1 MEKPELNTVLS
12 NIGSLVEEAK
22 MMTGNEP
29 LEPGKKPGE
38 AEMSPEVAKS
48 VLKWLQKSDGP
59 AKDEDEDE
67 DLKKAKDED
76 EDEDLKKAEDED
88 EDEDDDELGKSDDE
102 DEDEDVDKSDEGTN
116 ASDDAEEVVND
127 LGDINDKNIDAVAK
141 AIVKSLMGGKSSKRT
156 VQKTSK
162 GNLKL
167 RKSLESVRAENH
179 EIKKA
184 LSNILE
190 GMGIAE
196 QVKIQ
201 ETELKKSMEARKV
214 PNDSQDLQKTLDFL
228 KTALGVRGNSD
239 VAAPD
244 NGNNS
249 LRKSLTDNNGLGLAS
264 IFAINAKNTLKK

>member
-29 LEPGKKPGE
+29 LEPGKGPEE
-38 AEMSPEVAKS
+38 AEIGPEVAKS
-48 VLKWLQKSDGP
+48 ILKWLKAEDP
-59 AKDEDEDE
+59 EDE
-67 DLKKAKDED
+67 
-76 EDEDLKKAEDED
+76 EDED
-88 EDEDDDELGKSDDE
+88 EDELEKSDDE
-102 DEDEDVDKSDEGTN
+102 DEDEVEKADDEDEDEEVDKSDEGTN
-116 ASDDAEEVVND
+116 SSDDAEEIVND
-127 LGDINDKNIDAVAK
+127 LGDVNEKNVSAVAK
-141 AIVKSLMGGKSSKRT
+141 AIVKSLMGGKSAKRT

-167 RKSLESVRAENH
+167 RKSLDFVKAENR

-201 ETELKKSMEARKV
+201 ETELKKSMESRKV

-228 KTALGVRGNSD
+228 KTALGVKGNSD
-239 VAAPD
+239 VAAPE
-244 NGNNS
+244 NGNSS
-249 LRKSLTDNNGLGLAS
+249 LRKSLTDNNGMGLAS